1 LPVAVIVQNQQ
12 GKIAVTEGLESAA
25 RRAAEEVLSALG
37 PAGEVELG
45 VIFVDDAAIQEL
57 NRRYRAKD
65 EPTDVLSFPMQEEEP
80 QENGTRVL
88 LLGDVVI
95 SLETAVRWAKTG
107 QDLAVE
113 VVRLVVHG
121 VLHLLGYDHETEE
134 DAALMQ
140 AREKEMLRLLGGGG
154 NDG

>member
-1 LPVAVIVQNQQ
+1 M
-12 GKIAVTEGLESAA
+12 
-25 RRAAEEVLSALG
+25 
-37 PAGEVELG
+37 ELG